1 MLKVSLPDKDYPW
14 KSLLDMLVPTAF
26 LSDKNSVCEA
36 LMFQRFPSSASEEDS
51 WSLGDSHGRAASEDE
66 LWWFSDS

>member
-51 WSLGDSHGRAASEDE
+51 
-66 LWWFSDS
+66 